1 MTDLFITATRKQ
13 YRYPSEKGYLTTEQ
27 LWELPLTS
35 RTKFD
40 LNNVAIVINSQ
51 LKELAEESFVEVNS
65 DPRRGEL
72 ANQLE
77 IVKYIIMTKQ
87 VEKNKAT
94 ENAARAALK
103 AQIQEAIEAKRA
115 EALGSAS
122 LEELQAQLAA
132 LEAAW

>member
-1 MTDLFITATRKQ
+1 MA
-13 YRYPSEKGYLTTEQ
+13 
-27 LWELPLTS
+27 
-35 RTKFD
+35 
-40 LNNVAIVINSQ
+40 Q

-132 LEAAW
+132 LEAA